1 MITEV
6 TQPVPSIEY
15 PVSTPE
21 EDLRWFVSVQK
32 PRYSDQMESGVFCFV
47 ARLSIKGKSIK
58 DLTPSL
64 VALEP
69 FKKDLKAVVV
79 ESTYNWYWGGGRA

>member
-64 VALEP
+64 MRRLRALINTP
-69 FKKDLKAVVV
+69 VHMYRNGRLK
-79 ESTYNWYWGGGRA
+79 RL